1 MTDDALPELRASDAD
16 RERTADLLRHAAG
29 EGRLTMDELDERL
42 DLVYETR
49 TQRELDKLTADVVVP
64 GDAQR
69 VQSRMPVKSGAGGSE
84 WVVSVMSG
92 HDRKGRWRV
101 GRAPEGHQHH
111 GRLERRPQRRRAR
124 PSRDTTITVFSLM
137 GGSEIRV
144 PDDVNVVVSDFA
156 FMGGNDAKVGEML
169 PDPGGPTIHIKLI
182 SIMGGSDIQRG
193 RKLCRAERK
202 ASSTPRALPGLARAP
217 RGTSSAVIE
226 PIAMRSVVPGGDH
239 RGRRARRAAARGGRT
254 ACGRARRRT
263 GAARGRRPGAR
274 SRQPGGDQVRAV
286 PQLPAPALERQ
297 APGRQRVQAV
307 GELEAVDSRHV
318 GRQR

>member
-64 GDAQR
+64 GDVQR
-69 VQSRMPVKSGAGGSE
+69 VQARMPVRSGDGSA

-101 GRAPEGHQHH
+101 GKHLKVIDVMGGSNVDLNDAE
-111 GRLERRPQRRRAR
+111 LTDSE
-124 PSRDTTITVFSLM
+124 TTITVFSLM

-144 PDDVNVVVSDFA
+144 PENVNVVISDFA
-156 FMGGNDAKVGEML
+156 FMGGNDAKVGETL

-182 SIMGGSDIQRG
+182 SIMGGSSVKRG
-193 RKLCRAERK
+193 RKLSRQERK
-202 ASSTPRALPGLARAP
+202 AKRHL
-217 RGTSSAVIE
+217 E
-226 PIAMRSVVPGGDH
+226 
-239 RGRRARRAAARGGRT
+239 RGG
-254 ACGRARRRT
+254 
-263 GAARGRRPGAR
+263 
-274 SRQPGGDQVRAV
+274 
-286 PQLPAPALERQ
+286 
-297 APGRQRVQAV
+297 
-307 GELEAVDSRHV
+307 H
-318 GRQR
+318 

>member
-69 VQSRMPVKSGAGGSE
+69 IQSRMPVKSGGGGSE

-101 GRAPEGHQHH
+101 GRH
-111 GRLERRPQRRRAR
+111 LKVI
-124 PSRDTTITVFSLM
+124 SIM
-137 GGSEIRV
+137 GGSNVDLNDAELTEKRHDDHRASRSMGGNEIRV
-144 PDDVNVVVSDFA
+144 PDNVNVVVSDFA

-169 PDPGGPTIHIKLI
+169 PDPGGPTIHIKMI

-193 RKLCRAERK
+193 RKLSRAERK
-202 ASSTPRALPGLARAP
+202 AKRHL
-217 RGTSSAVIE
+217 E
-226 PIAMRSVVPGGDH
+226 
-239 RGRRARRAAARGGRT
+239 RGG
-254 ACGRARRRT
+254 
-263 GAARGRRPGAR
+263 
-274 SRQPGGDQVRAV
+274 
-286 PQLPAPALERQ
+286 
-297 APGRQRVQAV
+297 
-307 GELEAVDSRHV
+307 H
-318 GRQR
+318 